1 MLRIR
6 DVYPGSRILLCSI
19 PDPASELSPSRIP
32 DPHEKILIIL
42 TQKKNFLSSKK
53 CDPSCSSRIRM
64 LTFSHPGSR
73 GQKGASNP
81 GSGSATLGSGME
93 TVRILDMG
101 WKKSDPG
108 SATLVFFHLFLV
120 NGTIRIRIRFS
131 RNKLWI
137 YCLKL
142 WIRKNDRFE
151 SCPGTTIKIP
161 LDICNKIIFFSGQL
175 CLGLL

>member
-1 MLRIR
+1 M
-6 DVYPGSRILLCSI
+6 LCS
-19 PDPASELSPSRIP
+19 
-32 DPHEKILIIL
+32 
-42 TQKKNFLSSKK
+42 QK

-81 GSGSATLGSGME
+81 GFGSATLGSRME

-131 RNKLWI
+131 RSKLWI

-142 WIRKNDRFE
+142 
-151 SCPGTTIKIP
+151 CPGTPMKIP
-161 LDICNKIIFFSGQL
+161 LDICNENYCFFQDSSAWASCNHSSWKWL
-175 CLGLL
+175 

>member
-1 MLRIR
+1 
-6 DVYPGSRILLCSI
+6 
-19 PDPASELSPSRIP
+19 
-32 DPHEKILIIL
+32 
-42 TQKKNFLSSKK
+42 
-53 CDPSCSSRIRM
+53 M

-81 GSGSATLGSGME
+81 GFGSATLGSGME

-108 SATLVFFHLFLV
+108 SATLFFFHLFL
-120 NGTIRIRIRFS
+120 GTIRIR
-131 RNKLWI
+131 
-137 YCLKL
+137 
-142 WIRKNDRFE
+142 IRKNDRFE
-151 SCPGTTIKIP
+151 SCPGTPIKIS